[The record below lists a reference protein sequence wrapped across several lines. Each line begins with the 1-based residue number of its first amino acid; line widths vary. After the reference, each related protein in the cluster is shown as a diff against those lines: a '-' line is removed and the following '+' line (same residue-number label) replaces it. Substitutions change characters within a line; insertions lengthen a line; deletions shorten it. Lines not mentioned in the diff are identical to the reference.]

1 MKSPRMQ
8 QLSNES
14 FFTGFHPL
22 LLFMSPTPRYNDMT
36 DYHQKR
42 QKIIPTEMALNL
54 YNCKTKNKRK
64 EVRTTDQSTQIY

>member
-8 QLSNES
+8 TTIQRI